1 MADRRA
7 GDRPV
12 TAPVV
17 DWLTLADRGGD
28 TFEGR
33 NPPEGEPDRPGAG
46 RVFGGLVV
54 GQALVAAQRTVV
66 EPDRGVHAVHASFL
80 RAGRADRVLRYA
92 VERTRDGGAFTSRRV
107 VASQEGE
114 PILVLVASFQADEPG
129 PEYQPGP
136 PLAPGGS
143 EGAGSDRLPPPDGL
157 PPGRY
162 DGAAFDCRDVPVGAG
177 PPGPAH
183 VRRMWFRARGRLTDD
198 PALHRAALAMASDH
212 GPTRAVRQPHAD
224 HPGRGA
230 APLGQPRSLG
240 VAAPAGQGG
249 SVVAERAVA
258 RVDQCLPRL
267 VPGDDQHDDGGAG
280 GHRGPGGPASPARL
294 GQTGA

>member
-1 MADRRA
+1 VADRRA

-28 TFEGR
+28 TFEGH
-33 NPPEGEPDRPGAG
+33 NPPEGGPDRPGAG

-54 GQALVAAQRTVV
+54 GQALVAAQRTVL

-80 RAGRADRVLRYA
+80 RAGRADRMLRYA

-143 EGAGSDRLPPPDGL
+143 EGAGSDGLPPPDGL

-224 HPGRGA
+224 HPGVEQRHSV
-230 APLGQPRSLG
+230 SLDH
-240 VAAPAGQGG
+240 
-249 SVVAERAVA
+249 SVWLHRPA
-258 RVDQCLPRL
+258 RVDQWLLSELWPVSTSASRGLCLGTISTTTGELVATVAQEALLRL
-267 VPGDDQHDDGGAG
+267 PG
-280 GHRGPGGPASPARL
+280 
-294 GQTGA
+294 